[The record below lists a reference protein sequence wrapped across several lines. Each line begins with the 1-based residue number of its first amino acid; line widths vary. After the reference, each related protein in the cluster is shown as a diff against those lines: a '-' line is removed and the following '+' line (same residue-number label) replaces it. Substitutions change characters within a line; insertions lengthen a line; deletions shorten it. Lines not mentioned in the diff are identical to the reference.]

1 MTTQRKPGEA
11 AGRAKAR
18 GTAAAPQAA
27 RGRAPDSALR
37 RRPGGWL
44 ALDDEQRTRL
54 LIIGGVVA
62 ILAFVFGL
70 VLFGYWYSV
79 VRPRG
84 RTVLEVDGAK
94 VSYTA
99 MKRRMGYEY
108 FQNVRYQQSQNAIA
122 QLPRDA
128 YNKLVDELTKVTQA
142 EPRLGITASDDE
154 VTKHLRDQIGVT
166 QDADARVF
174 ADAFRRT
181 LDTSGLHED
190 EYRRMM
196 KAEVL
201 DDKITEKFKAE
212 LPLAVQQAKL
222 EVIQT
227 TTKDD
232 AQKAADRIK
241 AGEDFAA
248 VAKEVSKESDVQ
260 TTGGVHDYAPKG
272 TTFPKAY
279 DDYAFTAPVGQV
291 SDPLSTSDNGPF
303 YIVRVVDRSDQPVQE
318 SQKGQL
324 ASQKLAEWLQQ
335 TKDDLQAHNK
345 IIDKWD
351 TKSQSDALLALSE
364 ELQPRIRQ
372 RQQQQQQ
379 QQQAQATAYAQL
391 TAAAGTPRATPP
403 GDQTPVAEGTPAAGE
418 TAPAATAAAGGS
430 TPSVPQ
436 QPVVPGNGQ

>member
-1 MTTQRKPGEA
+1 MTTPRKSRESS
-11 AGRAKAR
+11 AGGAKGR
-18 GTAAAPQAA
+18 EGTKAPAV
-27 RGRAPDSALR
+27 RPSSGSLR
-37 RRPGGWL
+37 RSGGL
-44 ALDDEQRTRL
+44 LTLDDEQRTRL
-54 LIIGGVVA
+54 LIIGGVAAV
-62 ILAFVFGL
+62 LLFVFGL

-94 VSYTA
+94 VSYAA

-142 EPRLGITASDDE
+142 EPRLGLTASDDE

-201 DDKITEKFKAE
+201 DDKITEKFKSE

-222 EVIQT
+222 EVIQAA
-227 TTKDD
+227 TKDD

-241 AGEDFAA
+241 AGEDFAT
-248 VAKEVSKESDVQ
+248 VAREVSQESDVQ

-272 TTFPKAY
+272 TTFPSAY
-279 DDYAFTAPVGQV
+279 DDYAFTAPVGQL

-324 ASQKLAEWLQQ
+324 ASQKSAEWLQQ

>member
-1 MTTQRKPGEA
+1 MTTQRKPEEA

-18 GTAAAPQAA
+18 GSAAPQAA

-37 RRPGGWL
+37 RRPGGLL

-108 FQNVRYQQSQNAIA
+108 FQNVRYQQSQGAIS

-241 AGEDFAA
+241 AGEDFAT
-248 VAKEVSKESDVQ
+248 VAREVSKESDVQ

-279 DDYAFTAPVGQV
+279 DDYAFTAPVGQL

-324 ASQKLAEWLQQ
+324 ASQKSAEWLQQ

-351 TKSQSDALLALSE
+351 TKSQNDALVALFD

-391 TAAAGTPRATPP
+391 TAAAENPQPTAA
-403 GDQTPVAEGTPAAGE
+403 GDQTPGAEGTPAAGE
-418 TAPAATAAAGGS
+418 TAPAATAPAAAS